1 MTHANVIA
9 IHSVIDTLEDG
20 TYHPVSGGP
29 IARLASSNQLPFS
42 LQFIFL
48 TFVPPLRPYST
59 LTHSLRAS
67 SVCRRT

>member
-20 TYHPVSGGP
+20 SYHPVSDGP
-29 IARLASSNQLPFS
+29 RARLARSNQLLFS

-59 LTHSLRAS
+59 LTRSLRGS
-67 SVCRRT
+67 SVYRRT